1 MVSVTQT
8 CRDLGELK
16 SNAQTACR
24 LLFQECYKAGITNI
38 FITETYRSPERQKYL
53 YQQGR
58 TRAGQIVTWT
68 LNSNHSS
75 RLAWDIACSHP
86 SPLYD
91 VLTLTKVGAI
101 ARKLGITWGG
111 DWRNNIDRP
120 HFEVK
125 AGWSMPKGNKLEG
138 QVIVPSNS
146 KLKVQLIVEDDAKEA
161 KLMAEARLF
170 NPGSTTLVENA
181 EKYLEQAVSAGI
193 IQGSHLKDLQN
204 GQMNTDRLLGLFIT
218 IEQRRMVSATAATYT
233 ATGKG
238 EAKALFKRAHEEGIF
253 SVDHSSKV
261 DKMSDG
267 EITSLLAAY
276 INRKV

>member
-8 CRDLGELK
+8 CRDLAELK

-38 FITETYRSPERQKYL
+38 FITETYRSPARQKYL

-91 VLTLTKVGAI
+91 ILTLTKVGAI

-111 DWRNNIDRP
+111 DWKGSIDRP

-125 AGWSMPKGNKLEG
+125 SNWTIPKGYKLEG

-146 KLKVQLIVEDDAKEA
+146 KLKVQLIVEDKKKEEV
-161 KLMAEARLF
+161 KMPQTW
-170 NPGSTTLVENA
+170 NPGSPTIRTET
-181 EKYLEQAVSAGI
+181 EKFIEAAVKEGV
-193 IQGSHLKDLQN
+193 IQLSHLKELQN
-204 GQMNTDRLLGLFIT
+204 GTMTTDRLLGLYIT
-218 IEQRRMVSATAATYT
+218 INQRRN
-233 ATGKG
+233 K
-238 EAKALFKRAHEEGIF
+238 
-253 SVDHSSKV
+253 
-261 DKMSDG
+261 
-267 EITSLLAAY
+267 
-276 INRKV
+276 